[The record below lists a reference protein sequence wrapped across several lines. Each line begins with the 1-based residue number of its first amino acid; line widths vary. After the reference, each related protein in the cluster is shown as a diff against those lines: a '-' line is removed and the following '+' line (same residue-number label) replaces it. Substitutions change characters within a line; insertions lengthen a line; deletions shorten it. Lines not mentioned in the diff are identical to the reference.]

1 MTVLSLIH
9 IYHAHAGKAVH
20 QQGKGVLVGMA
31 AACALCPGCGSGG
44 NRLLLDVLHPA
55 AVFAQIYHIAGAAD
69 EIMGGIVQGLHHVP
83 SVPESYLQ
91 YDSVPV
97 PKTGLF
103 LCPARKHMFYF

>member
-1 MTVLSLIH
+1 MQTLYYST
-9 IYHAHAGKAVH
+9 Y
-20 QQGKGVLVGMA
+20 
-31 AACALCPGCGSGG
+31 
-44 NRLLLDVLHPA
+44 NFD
-55 AVFAQIYHIAGAAD
+55 HIAGAAD

-103 LCPARKHMFYF
+103 LCSIRKHMFYF